1 MGMDFSDLPGRG
13 PENIVIECSPE
24 TKMVWQALL
33 PGYDTKAGL
42 LGALLTAYETSPR
55 DIRSTSPPTP
65 SSRKRAGK
73 PRKRIRIKLTA
84 DLKQRWLSMGE
95 GYDNYEDQL
104 RALMSAYSNTVSRCA
119 AVRVEL

>member
-1 MGMDFSDLPGRG
+1 MDFSDLPGTG
-13 PENIVIECSPE
+13 PENLAIGCSPE

-33 PGYDTKAGL
+33 PGYDCKAGL

-65 SSRKRAGK
+65 VSRKRAGQ
-73 PRKRIRIKLTA
+73 PRKRILIKLES
-84 DLKQRWLSMGE
+84 DLKERWVSMSQ
-95 GYDNYEDQL
+95 GYETYEDQL
-104 RALMSAYSNTVSRCA
+104 RALMSAYSNVVSRCA